1 MIMSVFSLSHS
12 IVTHEPYSFLV
23 AAVIASALVPT
34 VISAAVFLLRHLLPG
49 RAGIF
54 KL

>member
-1 MIMSVFSLSHS
+1 
-12 IVTHEPYSFLV
+12 
-23 AAVIASALVPT
+23 LVPT